1 MKRFTFLFLVILNS
15 CLMHLPTEPELY
27 VDDKYSVQ
35 LSDSSKSAM
44 NGVYAV
50 DMGNDLLGDEVV
62 GIWKDRRW
70 CMYAKHDVHFSE
82 CAGGP
87 IGDLIEINGYIRIVR
102 SGSGQNLNL
111 TISPE
116 EGATELIEGTIPQEI
131 TLRGNASDGTQIV
144 LRKVRSINNNS
155 PAEFYVIA
163 HRGGG
168 RNSERLAR
176 SENSLEMIRFAEILG
191 ANGVEIDVKRTRD
204 GHLIVFHD
212 NTFSPRTVQG
222 AYLLGKV
229 ENFDIEQIK
238 IFGQLKYGESIP
250 TLDEALST
258 IINET
263 KLSLIWIDLKDPEIV
278 DAVILAQQNAIN
290 YALSIGRDIKILMGI
305 PTDEIFNAYN
315 LSENKNTTP
324 TLVELNANKAKSL
337 QTCEAWAPR
346 WTNGIPSQSMLDEM
360 HSRNIFVFTWTLD
373 VRDYINDFLD
383 AEVDGILSNYPSL
396 VAGMYYS
403 R

>member
-1 MKRFTFLFLVILNS
+1 
-15 CLMHLPTEPELY
+15 MHLPTEPELY
-27 VDDKYSVQ
+27 VDDKYTFQ
-35 LSDSSKSAM
+35 LSDSSKSSM

-50 DMGNDLLGDEVV
+50 DYGKDLLGEEVV
-62 GIWKDRRW
+62 GIWKDRKW
-70 CMYAKHDVHFSE
+70 CMYAKHDVHFLE

-102 SGSGQNLNL
+102 SGSGQNVNL

-116 EGATELIEGTIPQEI
+116 EGATDLIQGIVPAEI
-131 TLRGNASDGTQIV
+131 TLRGTVSDGTHIV
-144 LRKVRSINNNS
+144 LRKERSINNNS

-176 SENSLEMIRFAEILG
+176 SENSLEMIRYAEILG
-191 ANGVEIDVKRTRD
+191 ANGVEIDVKRTKD
-204 GHLIVFHD
+204 GYLILFHD
-212 NTFSPRTVQG
+212 ATFSPRTVQG
-222 AYLLGKV
+222 SYLLGKV
-229 ENFDIEQIK
+229 ENFDLEQIK
-238 IFGQLKYGESIP
+238 IFGQLVYGESIP

-258 IINET
+258 IIDET

-290 YALSIGRDIKILMGI
+290 YASSIGRTIKILMGI
-305 PTDEIFNAYN
+305 PTDEILSAYN
-315 LSENKNTTP
+315 SSEYKNTTP
-324 TLVELNANKAKSL
+324 TLVELDANTAKSL

-346 WTNGIPSQSMLDEM
+346 WTNGTPSQGLLDEM
-360 HSRNIFVFTWTLD
+360 HARNILVFTWTLD

-383 AEVDGILSNYPSL
+383 AKVDGILSNYPSL

>member
-1 MKRFTFLFLVILNS
+1 
-15 CLMHLPTEPELY
+15 MHLPTEPELY
-27 VDDKYSVQ
+27 VDDKYTVQ

-50 DMGNDLLGDEVV
+50 NYGKDLLGEEVV
-62 GIWKDRRW
+62 GIWKDRKW
-70 CMYAKHDVHFSE
+70 CMYAKHDVHFLE

-111 TISPE
+111 TISTE
-116 EGATELIEGTIPQEI
+116 EGATELIQEI
-131 TLRGNASDGTQIV
+131 VAEEITIRGTASEGTQIV

-176 SENSLEMIRFAEILG
+176 SENSLEMIRYAEILG

-204 GHLIVFHD
+204 GHLILFHD
-212 NTFSPRTVQG
+212 GTFSPRTVQG
-222 AYLLGKV
+222 SYLLGKV
-229 ENFDIEQIK
+229 ENFDLEQIK
-238 IFGQLKYGESIP
+238 IFGQLVYGESIP

-258 IINET
+258 IIDKT

-290 YALSIGRDIKILMGI
+290 YALSIGINIKILMGI
-305 PTDEIFNAYN
+305 PTDEILNAYN
-315 LSENKNTTP
+315 SSEYKNTTP
-324 TLVELNANKAKSL
+324 TLVELDANTAKSL

-346 WTNGIPSQSMLDEM
+346 WTNGTPSRGLLDEM
-360 HSRNIFVFTWTLD
+360 HARNILVFTWTLD
-373 VRDYINDFLD
+373 MHDYINDFLD
-383 AEVDGILSNYPSL
+383 AKVDGILSNYPSL

>member
-1 MKRFTFLFLVILNS
+1 MKRFTFLFLLILTS

-27 VDDKYSVQ
+27 VDDKYTVQ

-50 DMGNDLLGDEVV
+50 DSGKDLLGEEVV
-62 GIWKDRRW
+62 GIWKDRKW

-116 EGATELIEGTIPQEI
+116 EGATDLIQGIIPEEI
-131 TLRGNASDGTQIV
+131 TIRGKASDGTDIV
-144 LRKVRSINNNS
+144 LRKIRSINNNS
-155 PAEFYVIA
+155 PADFYVIA

-168 RNSERLAR
+168 RNSERLGK
-176 SENSLEMIRFAEILG
+176 SENSLEMIRYAEILG

-212 NTFSPRTVQG
+212 DTFSPRTVQG
-222 AYLLGKV
+222 TYLLGKV
-229 ENFDIEQIK
+229 ENFDLEQIK
-238 IFGQLKYGESIP
+238 IFGQLVYGESIP

-258 IINET
+258 IIDET

-290 YALSIGRDIKILMGI
+290 YASSIGRNIKILIGI
-305 PTDEIFNAYN
+305 PTDEILNAYN
-315 LSENKNTTP
+315 SSDYKNTTP
-324 TLVELNANKAKSL
+324 TLVELDANTAKSL

-346 WTNGIPSQSMLDEM
+346 WTNGTPSQSLLGEM
-360 HSRNIFVFTWTLD
+360 HSRNILVFTWTLD

-383 AEVDGILSNYPSL
+383 AKVDGILSNYPSL

-403 R
+403 Q

>member
-1 MKRFTFLFLVILNS
+1 MKRYTFLFLLILTS
-15 CLMHLPTEPELY
+15 CLTHLPTEPELY
-27 VDDKYSVQ
+27 VDDKYTIQ
-35 LSDSSKSAM
+35 LSDSAKLFM

-50 DMGNDLLGDEVV
+50 DYGKDLLGEEIV
-62 GIWKDRRW
+62 GIWKDRKW
-70 CMYAKHDVHFSE
+70 CMYAKHDVNFSE

-87 IGDLIEINGYIRIVR
+87 IGNLIEINGYIRIVR

-111 TISPE
+111 KISPE
-116 EGATELIEGTIPQEI
+116 EGATELIQGVVPEKITI
-131 TLRGNASDGTQIV
+131 RGKASDGTELL
-144 LRKVRSINNNS
+144 LRKIRSINNNS
-155 PAEFYVIA
+155 LAEFYVIA

-168 RNSERLAR
+168 RNSERLGR
-176 SENSLEMIRFAEILG
+176 SENSLEMIRYAEILG

-204 GHLIVFHD
+204 GHLILFHD

-222 AYLLGKV
+222 SYLLGQV
-229 ENFDIEQIK
+229 ENFDLKQIK
-238 IFGQLKYGESIP
+238 IFGQLVYGESIP
-250 TLDEALST
+250 TLDEALNT
-258 IINET
+258 IIAET

-305 PTDEIFNAYN
+305 PTDAIYNAYN
-315 LSENKNTTP
+315 SSEYINITP
-324 TLVELNANKAKSL
+324 ILVELNADKAKSL

-346 WTNGIPSQSMLDEM
+346 WTNGTPSQSMLDEM
-360 HSRNIFVFTWTLD
+360 HARNIFVFTWTLD

-383 AEVDGILSNYPSL
+383 AKVDGILSNYPSL

>member
-1 MKRFTFLFLVILNS
+1 
-15 CLMHLPTEPELY
+15 MHLPTEPELY
-27 VDDKYSVQ
+27 VDDKYTVQ

-50 DMGNDLLGDEVV
+50 DSGKDLLGEEVV
-62 GIWKDRRW
+62 GIWKDRKW

-116 EGATELIEGTIPQEI
+116 EGATDLIQGIIPEEI
-131 TLRGNASDGTQIV
+131 TIRGKASDGTDIV
-144 LRKVRSINNNS
+144 LRKIRSINNNS
-155 PAEFYVIA
+155 PADFYVIA

-168 RNSERLAR
+168 RNSERLGK
-176 SENSLEMIRFAEILG
+176 SENSLEMIRYAEILG

-212 NTFSPRTVQG
+212 DTFSPRTVQG
-222 AYLLGKV
+222 TYLLGKV
-229 ENFDIEQIK
+229 ENFDLEQIK
-238 IFGQLKYGESIP
+238 IFGQLVYGESIP

-258 IINET
+258 IIDET

-290 YALSIGRDIKILMGI
+290 YASSIGRNIKILIGI
-305 PTDEIFNAYN
+305 PTDEILNAYN
-315 LSENKNTTP
+315 SSDYKNTTP
-324 TLVELNANKAKSL
+324 TLVELDANTAKSL

-346 WTNGIPSQSMLDEM
+346 WTNGTPSQSLLGEM
-360 HSRNIFVFTWTLD
+360 HSRNILVFTWTLD

-383 AEVDGILSNYPSL
+383 AKVDGILSNYPSL

-403 R
+403 Q

>member
-1 MKRFTFLFLVILNS
+1 MMRLTFLFLLILTS
-15 CLMHLPTEPELY
+15 CIMHLPTEPELY
-27 VDDKYSVQ
+27 VDDKYTVQ

-44 NGVYAV
+44 NGVYTV
-50 DMGNDLLGDEVV
+50 DYGKDLLGEEVV
-62 GIWKDRRW
+62 GIWKDRKW

-116 EGATELIEGTIPQEI
+116 EGATELIEGTIPERI
-131 TLRGNASDGTQIV
+131 TLRGAATDGTQIV

-155 PAEFYVIA
+155 SDEFYVIA

-176 SENSLEMIRFAEILG
+176 SENSLEMIRYAEVLG
-191 ANGVEIDVKRTRD
+191 ANGVEIDVKSTRD
-204 GHLIVFHD
+204 GHLIIFHD
-212 NTFSPRTVQG
+212 ETFSPRTVRG
-222 AYLLGKV
+222 SYLLGKV
-229 ENFDIEQIK
+229 ENFDLEQIK

-278 DAVILAQQNAIN
+278 DAVILTQQNAIN
-290 YALSIGRDIKILMGI
+290 YALSIGRNIKILMGI

-315 LSENKNTTP
+315 SSEYKNLTP
-324 TLVELNANKAKSL
+324 TLVELDANKAKSL

-346 WTNGIPSQSMLDEM
+346 WTNGTPSQSLLDEM
-360 HSRNIFVFTWTLD
+360 HAQNILVFTWTLD
-373 VRDYINDFLD
+373 VRDYINDFLE
-383 AEVDGILSNYPSL
+383 AKIDGILSNYPSL

>member
-1 MKRFTFLFLVILNS
+1 MKRFTFLFLVILTS

-27 VDDKYSVQ
+27 VNDKYSVQ
-35 LSDSSKSAM
+35 LSDSAKSAM
-44 NGVYAV
+44 NGVYTI
-50 DMGNDLLGDEVV
+50 DYGKDLFGDEVV
-62 GIWKDRRW
+62 GIWKDRKW

-116 EGATELIEGTIPQEI
+116 EGATDLIQGIILEKITI
-131 TLRGNASDGTQIV
+131 RGKASDGTDIV

-168 RNSERLAR
+168 RNSERLSR
-176 SENSLEMIRFAEILG
+176 SENSLEMIRYAEILG

-204 GHLIVFHD
+204 GHLILFHD
-212 NTFSPRTVQG
+212 ETFSPRTVQG

-229 ENFDIEQIK
+229 ENFDLEQIK

-258 IINET
+258 IIDET

-278 DAVILAQQNAIN
+278 DAVILAQHNAIN

-324 TLVELNANKAKSL
+324 TLVELDANKAKSL

-346 WTNGIPSQSMLDEM
+346 WTNGIPSQGLLDEM
-360 HSRNIFVFTWTLD
+360 HSQNILVFTWTLD

-383 AEVDGILSNYPSL
+383 AKVDGILSNYPSL

-403 R
+403 K

>member
-1 MKRFTFLFLVILNS
+1 MRRFTFLFLLIVTS
-15 CLMHLPTEPELY
+15 CIMHLPTEPELY
-27 VDDKYSVQ
+27 VDDKYTVQ
-35 LSDSSKSAM
+35 LSDSAKTNM

-50 DMGNDLLGDEVV
+50 DYGKDLLGEEIV
-62 GIWKDRRW
+62 GIWKDRKW

-87 IGDLIEINGYIRIVR
+87 IGNLIEINGYIRIVR

-116 EGATELIEGTIPQEI
+116 EGATELIQEI
-131 TLRGNASDGTQIV
+131 VPEEIIIRGRASDGTHIA
-144 LRKVRSINNNS
+144 LRKIRALNDSTTNN
-155 PAEFYVIA
+155 FYVIA

-168 RNSERLAR
+168 RNSERLGR
-176 SENSLEMIRFAEILG
+176 SENSLEMIRYAEILG
-191 ANGVEIDVKRTRD
+191 ANGVEIDVKHTRD
-204 GHLIVFHD
+204 GYLILFHD

-222 AYLLGKV
+222 SYLLGKV
-229 ENFDIEQIK
+229 ENFDLEQIK
-238 IFGQLKYGESIP
+238 TFGQLIYGESIP
-250 TLDEALST
+250 TLEEALKV
-258 IINET
+258 IIDET
-263 KLSLIWIDLKDPEIV
+263 KLSLIWIDLKDPDIV
-278 DAVILAQQNAIN
+278 DAVILAQQNAIT

-305 PTDEIFNAYN
+305 PTNEIYDAYN
-315 LSENKNTTP
+315 SSDYKNITP
-324 TLVELNANKAKSL
+324 ILVELDENKAKSL

-360 HSRNIFVFTWTLD
+360 HSRNILVFTWTLD

-383 AEVDGILSNYPSL
+383 ANVDGILSNYPSL